1 MRGRLFAVVGFVV
14 LVIGSTVAAGQLFGS
29 WSVLARFG
37 AFQPLGSLLFD
48 SVLEIDYT
56 TCRWAVGAT
65 ARFLRDEFDFLFFD
79 TSGNL
84 GAVELFSIA
93 SFHPSPDLVGGEP
106 YFQWAWGSAE
116 LTVGGV
122 TVYALPMISNW
133 GFSVPGARWG
143 HVQGVWGVLV
153 NDVGISLVVGG
164 WGNVGECSVWAQAAF
179 NSVVHRFGNSNR
191 LIALKGYD
199 WFLEHGKPHPYCDKY
214 GLNSW
219 TSGRAGFLA
228 PQTPGCSLP
237 WSSANVIVKAP
248 FGCLDLLSMID
259 FTCEKGFNWLS
270 FLVEGIDLGLS
281 WLELA
286 YVDIQFDV
294 NEKTVD
300 SAFDLVVT
308 ECLCFTPYLSVVA
321 GHSDTELSGIAL
333 NAITVDYE
341 MGQGIT
347 FKAGHRFTNL
357 AWDIYFDPYFFTYQR
372 AFSPWGEVFT
382 GSPIGAFCPW
392 NLDYDE
398 YFAIEVDGD
407 SCCGGL
413 FDAWIYSWF
422 DVDQPGTVF
431 MDWAETV
438 VGVDVVVGSNTTLA
452 FHTGLKNMGLN
463 FLDIGIKFIW

>member
-1 MRGRLFAVVGFVV
+1 MICLVV
-14 LVIGSTVAAGQLFGS
+14 LVMGSAVAVGQLSGS
-29 WSVLARFG
+29 WFVLARFG
-37 AFQPLGSLLFD
+37 SFQPLGSLFFD

-56 TCRWAVGAT
+56 TCRWTAGAT
-65 ARFLRDEFDFLFFD
+65 ARFLKDEFDFLFFD

-84 GAVELFSIA
+84 EAVELFSIA
-93 SFHPSPDLVGGEP
+93 AFHPSPDLVGDEP

-116 LTVGGV
+116 LTVGGM
-122 TVYALPMISNW
+122 TVYALPGMSNW
-133 GFSVPGARWG
+133 LFVVPVATWG
-143 HVQGVWGVLV
+143 HVQSVMPVVV
-153 NDVGISLVVGG
+153 NDVGASLVVGG
-164 WGNVGECSVWAQAAF
+164 WGSVGECSVWAQAAF
-179 NSVVHRFGNSNR
+179 NSVMHRFGVSNR

-219 TSGRAGFLA
+219 SFGTHFLA

-270 FLVEGIDLGLS
+270 FLVEGIDLGFS

-308 ECLCFTPYLSVVA
+308 ECLCFTPYLSVMA

-341 MGQGIT
+341 MRQGIT
-347 FKAGHRFTNL
+347 LKAGHRFTNL
-357 AWDIYFDPYFFTYQR
+357 AWDIYFDPYLFTYQR
-372 AFSPWGEVFT
+372 AFSPWGEVST
-382 GSPIGAFCPW
+382 YGSIGAFCPW

-398 YFAIEVDGD
+398 YFAIEVDGN

-413 FDAWIYSWF
+413 FDAWMYTWF

-431 MDWAETV
+431 MDWVETV
-438 VGVDVVVGSNTTLA
+438 VGVDVMIGPNKTLG
-452 FHTGLKNMGLN
+452 FHTGLKTTGLN